1 MVVTPAPDGGID
13 NGHGL
18 RQVARGFPRQLA
30 TPAPGWHVNADVVVV
45 GSGVAG
51 LSMALRLRETVDK
64 VVLVTKTVMTSG
76 STVWA
81 QGGIAAAL
89 AETDSPQAHASD
101 TMTAGAGLCRASAVD
116 ALATEGP
123 DRVGEL
129 IALGAQF
136 DRGAAGGLSLTR
148 EGGHHADRIAHA
160 GGDATGREIS
170 RALVTALSAVRDDPG
185 IVVMENAMVI
195 DVLTGHRGGKD
206 VACGVTLHVIGEGTR
221 DGVGAVLAPQVVLA
235 TGGIGQVYQ
244 SSTNP
249 REATGDGTAAA
260 LRAGAAVADMEFVQF
275 HPTVLWLGSGARG
288 QQPLVSEAVRGE
300 GAHLVNAH
308 GERFMVGVHPLA
320 ELAPRDV
327 VAKEIVRQM
336 ASTGQDH
343 VFLDARHLGA
353 QFCRRRFPGIDRR
366 LRSLGLQMGE
376 DLLPVRPAQHYH
388 CGGVVT
394 DTWGRTTLEGLYAV
408 GEVACTGVNGANRL
422 ASNSLLEGLVFAKRA
437 ADVICEQYRQG
448 AVVAPEVVP
457 RNGLAE
463 LLPAATRVVVQQAA
477 TEGPGVSRDES
488 GMAAAAKALYELA
501 HHPKVRPSVASLGE
515 WETTNLHQVATVLT
529 AAALARQE
537 TRGGHDRSDY
547 PAVDDNNWQVRQA
560 FWVREQGDLVSVQVP
575 LDHHFPFNV

>member
-1 MVVTPAPDGGID
+1 MVVIPEPAFEPSGGD
-13 NGHGL
+13 APQ
-18 RQVARGFPRQLA
+18 RVASGFPRQLA
-30 TPAPGWHVNADVVVV
+30 TPAPGWHVGADVVVV

-51 LSMALRLRETVDK
+51 LSLALRLRETVDK
-64 VVLVTKTVMTSG
+64 VVLVTKTVMSSG

-89 AETDSPQAHASD
+89 AETDTPQAHAAD
-101 TMTAGAGLCRASAVD
+101 TLTAGAGLCKGQAVA
-116 ALATEGP
+116 ALTAEGP
-123 DRVGEL
+123 ARVREL
-129 IALGAQF
+129 IAVGTQF
-136 DRGAAGGLSLTR
+136 DRGPGGELSLTR

-170 RALVTALSAVRDDPG
+170 RALVAVLSAVRDDPG

-195 DVLTGHRGGKD
+195 DVLTGRRGGRD

-221 DGVGAVLAPQVVLA
+221 DGVGAVLASHVVLA

-308 GERFMVGVHPLA
+308 GERFMEGVHPLA

-353 QFCRRRFPGIDRR
+353 QFCRKRFPGIERR
-366 LRSLGLQMGE
+366 LRGLGLQMGE

-388 CGGVVT
+388 CGGVLA
-394 DTWGRTTLEGLYAV
+394 DLWGRTTVEGLYAV

-422 ASNSLLEGLVFAKRA
+422 ASNSLLEGLVFARRA
-437 ADVICEQYRQG
+437 ADVISEQCRQG
-448 AVVAPEVVP
+448 MVAAPEPVE
-457 RNGLAE
+457 RGGLAG

-477 TEGPGVSRDES
+477 TDGPGVSRDEL
-488 GMAAAAKALYELA
+488 GMVAAAKALYELA

-537 TRGGHDRSDY
+537 TRGGHDRSDF
-547 PAVDDNNWQVRQA
+547 PAADDARWRVRQA
-560 FWVREQGDLVSVQVP
+560 FMVCGDGDLVTRQVP
-575 LDHHFPFNV
+575 VDQQLPVEV